1 MILLYYSINVVALI
15 VSVIF
20 HELAHGY
27 AALYFGDDTAK
38 NAKRLSLNPVKHL
51 DPIGSVLLPLILLAI
66 RSPFLFG
73 WAKPVP
79 INYSK
84 MRNPKVNIVFVSL
97 VGPLVNILFIILGFV
112 CLKTVSNY
120 ITHFYSHDI
129 FQYYLTLTPDLKMN
143 VLKSEH
149 LKYYFLAAEFFIQLI
164 LINSI
169 LAFFNLIP
177 IPPLDGSRLLI
188 PFLSPKMEAVYYS
201 LERYGVVL
209 IFVLLYFN
217 VFDSIF
223 GFILNFFVRLIF
235 SL

>member
-1 MILLYYSINVVALI
+1 M
-15 VSVIF
+15 SVIF

-38 NAKRLSLNPVKHL
+38 NAKRLSLNPIKHL
-51 DPIGSVLLPLILLAI
+51 DPIGSVLLPLVLLAV

-97 VGPLVNILFIILGFV
+97 VGPLVNILLIIIGFF
-112 CLKTVSNY
+112 CLKSVSNY
-120 ITHFYSHDI
+120 ISHFYSHDI
-129 FQYYLTLTPDLKMN
+129 FQYYLTLTPELKLN
-143 VLKSEH
+143 VLKNEH
-149 LKYYFLAAEFFIQLI
+149 LKYFFLAAEFFVQII

-177 IPPLDGSRLLI
+177 IPPLDGSRLFI
-188 PFLSPKMEAVYYS
+188 PFLSPKMEAVYYQ
-201 LERYGVVL
+201 LEKYGIVF

-223 GFILNFFVRLIF
+223 GFILNFFIRIIF